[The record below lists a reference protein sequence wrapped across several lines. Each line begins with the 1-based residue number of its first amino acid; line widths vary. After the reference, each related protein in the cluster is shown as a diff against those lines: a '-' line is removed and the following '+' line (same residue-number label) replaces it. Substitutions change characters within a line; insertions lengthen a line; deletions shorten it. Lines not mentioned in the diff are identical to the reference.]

1 MSHSA
6 VRKVLL
12 AIAVAFAVAMLALW
26 WRPVPAL
33 PDGSLCGG
41 RVYSWYLGSGTAYST
56 GENAKATIDAQ
67 NHRCRAAG
75 RPLWEDG
82 VHLGWAALVM
92 GTLAGVTS
100 RRARGLGSAASGRRR
115 ARSSRR

>member
-12 AIAVAFAVAMLALW
+12 ALAAAFAVAMLALW

-33 PDGSLCGG
+33 PDGSQCGG
-41 RVYSWYLGSGTAYST
+41 RVYSWHLGSGTSYGS
-56 GENAKATIDAQ
+56 GENAKAAVDAQ
-67 NHRCRAAG
+67 NRRCREAG

-82 VHLGWAALVM
+82 VHLGWAALVV

-100 RRARGLGSAASGRRR
+100 RRARGFSS
-115 ARSSRR
+115 ARSRR